1 MDYSDVDDIYSEIL
15 PLVKKIRFGYRFV
28 GLNNDDFVD
37 LIKKIIKE
45 NPSDGSIELNSYY
58 KKVIIGELN
67 NLVREKIKSGDY
79 TVVSNYVKIIL
90 PKNSKYGDIKAGID
104 KFDDFFSI
112 LKIDYSFDML
122 TMFMQNIP
130 ELN

>member
-1 MDYSDVDDIYSEIL
+1 MDYSYVDDIYSEIL

-58 KKVIIGELN
+58 KKVIIDELN
-67 NLVREKIKSGDY
+67 NI
-79 TVVSNYVKIIL
+79 
-90 PKNSKYGDIKAGID
+90 
-104 KFDDFFSI
+104 
-112 LKIDYSFDML
+112 
-122 TMFMQNIP
+122 
-130 ELN
+130 